1 MSCDCYV
8 GAIKVELAYGEI
20 EADSSHGAEA
30 AQRAWALA
38 NVVYGSWELLTS
50 PGGYY
55 NALQVAEA
63 TIANTDRIEPSAY
76 NTYFASFGTF
86 TAVRKVKLRFSL
98 HPPNLP
104 VKVVYDIVKTIGT
117 GAQETHL
124 ADQEFTLDDSN
135 PEQEVEVPLI
145 ESDDPDQVSTW
156 VGNLRLF
163 FCPYHV

>member
-8 GAIKVELAYGEI
+8 GAITVEMAYGDI
-20 EADSSHGAEA
+20 NVDASVGDEA
-30 AQRAWALA
+30 AQRAYALA
-38 NVVYGSWELLTS
+38 NLEYGSWEVETS

-63 TIANTDRIEPSAY
+63 TIANTGRIEPQSE
-76 NTYFASFGTF
+76 NVFFDDVFSSTF
-86 TAVRKVKLRFSL
+86 VRKVKLRFSL

-104 VKVVYDIVKTIGT
+104 VKVVYDIVKTTGV

-124 ADQEFTLDDSN
+124 SDQEFTLDDGN
-135 PEQEVEVPLI
+135 PEQIVEVPLI
-145 ESDDPDQVSTW
+145 ESTNPDDVYTW
-156 VGNLRLF
+156 IGNIRLF